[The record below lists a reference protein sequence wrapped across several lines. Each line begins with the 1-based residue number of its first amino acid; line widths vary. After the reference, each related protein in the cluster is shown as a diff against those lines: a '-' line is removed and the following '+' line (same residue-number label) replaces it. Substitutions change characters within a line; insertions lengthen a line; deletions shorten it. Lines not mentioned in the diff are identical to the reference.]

1 MGRAVHHGRH
11 GIGVRDD
18 MRMDVRERARGAGT
32 AQSADM
38 RVGKS
43 VPARSKAAGKVAAS
57 DSAVGTGQ
65 GATAN
70 SAASGNGR
78 NGSAANGNGNTGH
91 TGTRLVIVESPNKA
105 RTIAGY
111 LGKGYVVESS
121 IGHIRDMPDK
131 AAEIPQ
137 KYRGEAWARL
147 GVDVDRDFQALYV
160 VPSDKK
166 QQVSKLKALL
176 KDADELYLATDED
189 REGEA
194 IAWHLLEELKPKVPY
209 RRMVFHEITPEA
221 IARAVANPTQLNTGK
236 VDAYQARRV
245 LDRLYGYEVSPVLWK
260 KIMPRLSAGRV
271 QSVATRLIVDRERE
285 RIAFRSAS
293 YWDLEAEFQTADHGT
308 KRLPDTPT
316 AFTATLQAL
325 DGRRIAQGRDF
336 TSLGELKGSEL
347 RGTVKAGEPQ
357 VLHLDGTAAAALATR
372 LQDRPFEVSS
382 LETKPYRRSPY
393 EPFRTTTLQQEA
405 SRKLGFSSKYTMSVA
420 QRLYENG
427 YITYMRTDSITLSQ
441 TAIDAARQQARDL
454 YGAEYVP
461 DAPRTYTSKV
471 KNAQEAHEAIRPA
484 GDRFRTPQQ
493 VAAGGLKGDELRV
506 YDLVWKR
513 TVASQMKDAT
523 GQSVSV
529 KVAGTSTAGERAE
542 FGASGKVI
550 TFYGFLKAY
559 VESTDERDAERDDQ
573 ERRLPPLAQGDPLT
587 ADNLGPV
594 EHATRSPARYTEAS
608 LIKELEDREIGRP
621 STYASI
627 IGTILDRGY
636 VFKKG
641 SALVPAYLAFAV
653 VTLLERHF
661 RELVDYEF
669 TAQMEDALDQIAR
682 GEAERVPWLKRF
694 YFGPEGDSQ
703 GGEHGA
709 GQGPELPGGELPAGG
724 PDDRSRSDNR
734 GLKSLVTNIEKIDA
748 RDVSSFPLA
757 GTDVVVRVGKY
768 GPYLERDGKTANV
781 PEDLA
786 PDELTLEKAEE
797 LLSQPNGEKV
807 LGTDPETGRVL
818 VAKNGRFGPYV
829 TEQLDEGSKDKPRT
843 SSLLKS
849 MTLDTVTLDD
859 AVKLLGLPRV
869 LGAIDGQEVTAQ
881 NGRYGPYVK
890 RGDDSRSLGSEEEMF
905 TVTLE
910 QAAELLA
917 QPKQRGRGARAATPP
932 LREMGDDP
940 ASGKPMVIK
949 DGRFGP
955 YVTDGETN
963 ASLRK
968 GDEVATITVQRAAEL
983 LADRRAAAPAPR
995 ARRAAAP
1002 KKPAAAKPA
1011 AAKKPATTSKTG
1023 TVKKTATTRKK
1034 PETEGK

>member
-1 MGRAVHHGRH
+1 
-11 GIGVRDD
+11 
-18 MRMDVRERARGAGT
+18 
-32 AQSADM
+32 
-38 RVGKS
+38 
-43 VPARSKAAGKVAAS
+43 VPARSKAAGKGAAS
-57 DSAVGTGQ
+57 DDTTAENGSRSGGVIATN
-65 GATAN
+65 GADG
-70 SAASGNGR
+70 SGNG
-78 NGSAANGNGNTGH
+78 H
-91 TGTRLVIVESPNKA
+91 GTRLVIVESPNKA

-160 VPSDKK
+160 VPNDKK

-260 KIMPRLSAGRV
+260 KVMPRLSAGRV
-271 QSVATRLIVDRERE
+271 QSVATRLIVDRERD

-293 YWDLEAEFQTADHGT
+293 YWDLEAEFATAEHG
-308 KRLPDTPT
+308 KQKLPDDPT
-316 AFTATLQAL
+316 SFLATLL
-325 DGRRIAQGRDF
+325 SVDGRRVAQGRDF
-336 TSLGELKGSEL
+336 TSTGEL
-347 RGTVKAGEPQ
+347 RPNAAKAGEAP
-357 VLHLDGTAAAALATR
+357 VLHLDGEAAAALATR
-372 LQDRPFEVSS
+372 LQDAPFSVSGI
-382 LETKPYRRSPY
+382 ETKPYRRSPY

-454 YGAEYVP
+454 YGAQYVP
-461 DAPRTYTSKV
+461 DAPRTYVSKV

-493 VAAGGLKGDELRV
+493 AAAGGLKGDELRL

-529 KVAGTSTAGERAE
+529 RVVGRSSSGERAE

-559 VESTDERDAERDDQ
+559 VESTEGNADRDDA
-573 ERRLPPLAQGDPLT
+573 ERRLPALEKDQPLSALS
-587 ADNLGPV
+587 LGPA
-594 EHATRSPARYTEAS
+594 EHSTRPPARYTEAS

-641 SALVPAYLAFAV
+641 SALVPAFLAFAV
-653 VTLLERHF
+653 VTLLEQHF
-661 RELVDYEF
+661 SELVDYEF

-694 YFGPEGDSQ
+694 YFGPDGQ
-703 GGEHGA
+703 GGA
-709 GQGPELPGGELPAGG
+709 DAPPAPE
-724 PDDRSRSDNR
+724 RSDSR
-734 GLKSLVTNIEKIDA
+734 GLKSLVTHIEDIDP
-748 RDVSSFPLA
+748 RGVSSFPLA
-757 GTDVVVRVGKY
+757 GTDIVVRVGKY
-768 GPYLERDGKTANV
+768 GPYLERGEEHANV

-786 PDELTLEKAEE
+786 PDELTPEKAEE
-797 LLSQPNGEKV
+797 LLAQPSGDKA
-807 LGTDPETGRVL
+807 LGTDPDSGHLL
-818 VAKNGRFGPYV
+818 VAKTGRFGPYV

-843 SSLLKS
+843 ASLLKS
-849 MTLDTVTLDD
+849 MSLDTVTLDD
-859 AVKLLGLPRV
+859 ALRLLSLPRV
-869 LGAIDGQEVTAQ
+869 LGDVDGEQVTVQ

-890 RGDDSRSLGSEEEMF
+890 RGTDSRSLGTEEEMF
-905 TVTLE
+905 TITLE
-910 QAAELLA
+910 QAKALLA
-917 QPKQRGRGARAATPP
+917 QPKPRGRGARAATPP
-932 LREMGDDP
+932 LRELGADP
-940 ASGKPMVIK
+940 ATGSPMVIK

-968 GDEVATITVQRAAEL
+968 GDEVASITVQRAAEL

-995 ARRAAAP
+995 AKRATTTRSAP
-1002 KKPAAAKPA
+1002 KASAKTPAKSASAASGRTKA
-1011 AAKKPATTSKTG
+1011 ATGKTATKSS
-1023 TVKKTATTRKK
+1023 ATTRKK
-1034 PETEGK
+1034 SETEGK